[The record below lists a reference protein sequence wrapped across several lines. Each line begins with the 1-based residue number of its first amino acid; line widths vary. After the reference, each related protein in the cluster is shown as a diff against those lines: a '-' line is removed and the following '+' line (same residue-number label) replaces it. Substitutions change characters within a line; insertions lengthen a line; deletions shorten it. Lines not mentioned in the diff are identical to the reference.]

1 MITSILLVMILY
13 VAVAFAV
20 FGNLPS
26 EKVIAAKDFALA
38 EAATPIFGHLGFVVV
53 AIAALVSTASSINA
67 NLYAVTNVTY
77 QLAKNGEL
85 PSIFGKPIVHS
96 REGLII
102 SGILVIILSILFNL
116 SEIAAIG
123 SISILFVHAVTHIG
137 HLKIISETGASR
149 SLVLLA
155 AIFSLLAMIL
165 ALIYVSRELNQVI
178 SILLGFVVVA
188 AITELV
194 LQNIAKR
201 EVKPRM
207 LD

>member
-1 MITSILLVMILY
+1 
-13 VAVAFAV
+13 
-20 FGNLPS
+20 
-26 EKVIAAKDFALA
+26 
-38 EAATPIFGHLGFVVV
+38 
-53 AIAALVSTASSINA
+53 
-67 NLYAVTNVTY
+67 
-77 QLAKNGEL
+77 
-85 PSIFGKPIVHS
+85 
-96 REGLII
+96 
-102 SGILVIILSILFNL
+102 
-116 SEIAAIG
+116 
-123 SISILFVHAVTHIG
+123 
-137 HLKIISETGASR
+137 
-149 SLVLLA
+149 LVLLA